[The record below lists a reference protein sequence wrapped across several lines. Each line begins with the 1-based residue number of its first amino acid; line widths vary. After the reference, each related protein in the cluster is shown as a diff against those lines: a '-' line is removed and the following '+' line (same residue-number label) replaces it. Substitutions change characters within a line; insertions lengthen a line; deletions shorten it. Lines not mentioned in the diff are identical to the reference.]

1 MKSRMLL
8 CALLLAGAHVFA
20 ESTNGLKDAVILVI
34 RHAEKPASGN
44 TLTPAG
50 EERAKAYVHY
60 FQNYTV
66 DSKPVK
72 ISYLFAAA
80 DSKGSM
86 RPRLTLEPLSKAMG
100 MAIDQH
106 FTDKQAAELAD
117 ELRAKPHGGN
127 IIICWHHGQ
136 IPALLQAL
144 GANPNKILPG
154 GKWPESIFGWAV
166 QLRYGD
172 QGQLVEAKLIKEK
185 LMPDDAGALYDMPEA
200 LP

>member
-1 MKSRMLL
+1 MLL
-8 CALLLAGAHVFA
+8 CAMLLAGSRVFA
-20 ESTNGLKDAVILVI
+20 QSTNELKDTVVLVI
-34 RHAEKPASGN
+34 RHAEKPESGN

-80 DSKGSM
+80 DTKGSM
-86 RPRLTLEPLSKAMG
+86 RPRLTLEPLSKALDEV
-100 MAIDQH
+100 IDQH
-106 FTDKQAAELAD
+106 FTDKQSTELME
-117 ELRAKPHGGN
+117 ELQAKPHGGN

-136 IPALLQAL
+136 IPALLKAL

-166 QLRYGD
+166 QLRYGEA
-172 QGQLVEAKLIKEK
+172 GQLVGAKLIKEK
-185 LMPDDAGALYDMPEA
+185 LMPDDVGAIYDVPEP